1 MKFGSPY
8 LGKAQQLQEQHYP
21 FLLVCVVFLCVQ
33 TMLWLP
39 VLGIFNVLQ
48 EQRYPFLLVCVV
60 FVCVQ
65 TMLWLPVLGIF
76 NVHTDANACDFKH
89 RLHGHCKIRVC
100 TGSWLWEKNSLLSW
114 ELQPASVLCLAF
126 QLDAL
131 LSLHVTIRTCMD
143 ACTHSFAPTH
153 RENIKRHKEE
163 LRPDYHVPSEF
174 ISKSKQTAKSTTG
187 VTR

>member
-39 VLGIFNVLQ
+39 VLGIFNV
-48 EQRYPFLLVCVV
+48 
-60 FVCVQ
+60 
-65 TMLWLPVLGIF
+65 
-76 NVHTDANACDFKH
+76 HTDANACDFTH
-89 RLHGHCKIRVC
+89 TLHGHCKIRVC